1 MGNIIV
7 DDKRRST
14 MRDRLGKACNLID
27 DERWLPMFR
36 NRQIYHKKEFEF
48 LANYYLKKGG
58 SASRKCFAKA
68 WSSSRLHE
76 TISIVR
82 RMIERAKGAAAES
95 KAQAKK
101 LAEQGRLAI
110 ETNVVG
116 RERYERLRAD
126 KLQI

>member
-14 MRDRLGKACNLID
+14 MRDRLGKACRLID

-36 NRQIYHKKEFEF
+36 NRQIRYGKEFSF
-48 LANYYLKKGG
+48 SVDYYLKKD
-58 SASRKCFAKA
+58 SSVSHKCFAKM
-68 WSSSRLHE
+68 WSSKKLHE
-76 TISIVR
+76 TIRIVR
-82 RMIERAKGAAAES
+82 SMIERAKGIAAEAR
-95 KAQAKK
+95 AQAKK
-101 LAEQGRLAI
+101 LAEQGRLAV